1 MLQNKIN
8 LLNGRIEDMK
18 EVMESKKSELDDF
31 EMKQKVILND
41 IKSKDKANSTLQIT
55 IKDLTKKLEAKDKI
69 MLTRFKEFEAKKE
82 EWRKLQRKCDKLII
96 EKN

>member
-41 IKSKDKANSTLQIT
+41 IKSKDKANSTL
-55 IKDLTKKLEAKDKI
+55 
-69 MLTRFKEFEAKKE
+69 
-82 EWRKLQRKCDKLII
+82 
-96 EKN
+96 